1 MLYQDRAYDTFCTK
15 DILYVITIKEVIMSH
30 NTEKK
35 GKIEQLR
42 VNGRN
47 YDAVVRQLVEKYN
60 ASEGWA
66 VVRVVPSI
74 LSLDVYLERNAE
86 QGKGNTATKAVEPKL
101 EVKVDTN
108 VSPKLSPKVD
118 VEVVDEKEKQT
129 VAKKA
134 ATTNKTATKK

>member
-1 MLYQDRAYDTFCTK
+1 
-15 DILYVITIKEVIMSH
+15 MSN
-30 NTEKK
+30 NTENK
-35 GKIEQLR
+35 GKIEQVR

-86 QGKGNTATKAVEPKL
+86 QGNGKAAAKPTATKVTEPK
-101 EVKVDTN
+101 V
-108 VSPKLSPKVD
+108 SPKVD

>member
-1 MLYQDRAYDTFCTK
+1 
-15 DILYVITIKEVIMSH
+15 MSD
-30 NTEKK
+30 NTENK
-35 GKIEQLR
+35 GKLEQFHLR
-42 VNGRN
+42 GRN

-86 QGKGNTATKAVEPKL
+86 QGNSKVAAKHTETKAVEPVV
-101 EVKVDTN
+101 ESKVT
-108 VSPKLSPKVD
+108 PKVD

-129 VAKKA
+129 VDKKA

>member
-1 MLYQDRAYDTFCTK
+1 
-15 DILYVITIKEVIMSH
+15 MSD
-30 NTEKK
+30 NTENK
-35 GKIEQLR
+35 GKLEQFHLR
-42 VNGRN
+42 GRN

-86 QGKGNTATKAVEPKL
+86 QGKGKAATKATATKAVEPK
-101 EVKVDTN
+101 VATKV
-108 VSPKLSPKVD
+108 SPKVD
-118 VEVVDEKEKQT
+118 VEVVDEKEKPT

>member
-1 MLYQDRAYDTFCTK
+1 
-15 DILYVITIKEVIMSH
+15 MSD
-30 NTEKK
+30 NTENK
-35 GKIEQLR
+35 GKLEQFHLR
-42 VNGRN
+42 GRN

-86 QGKGNTATKAVEPKL
+86 QGKGKAAAKPTATKAVEPKV
-101 EVKVDTN
+101 ETKA
-108 VSPKLSPKVD
+108 KVD

>member
-1 MLYQDRAYDTFCTK
+1 
-15 DILYVITIKEVIMSH
+15 MSD
-30 NTEKK
+30 NTENK
-35 GKIEQLR
+35 GKLEQFHLR
-42 VNGRN
+42 GRN

-86 QGKGNTATKAVEPKL
+86 QGNSKAAAKPTATKPAEPKV
-101 EVKVDTN
+101 ETKD
-108 VSPKLSPKVD
+108 KAKVD

>member
-1 MLYQDRAYDTFCTK
+1 
-15 DILYVITIKEVIMSH
+15 MSD
-30 NTEKK
+30 NTENK
-35 GKIEQLR
+35 GKLEQYHLR
-42 VNGRN
+42 GRN

-74 LSLDVYLERNAE
+74 LSLDVYLERNSE
-86 QGKGNTATKAVEPKL
+86 QGSGKATVKEAAKPTVTKATEPK
-101 EVKVDTN
+101 VT
-108 VSPKLSPKVD
+108 PKVD
-118 VEVVDEKEKQT
+118 VEVVDEKEEQT

>member
-1 MLYQDRAYDTFCTK
+1 
-15 DILYVITIKEVIMSH
+15 MSD
-30 NTEKK
+30 NTENK
-35 GKIEQLR
+35 GKIEQVR

-47 YDAVVRQLVEKYN
+47 YDSVVRQLVEKYN

-86 QGKGNTATKAVEPKL
+86 QGSGKAATKDTELKVES
-101 EVKVDTN
+101 KVDTN
-108 VSPKLSPKVD
+108 VSPKVATKAN
-118 VEVVDEKEKQT
+118 VEVVDEKEKPT
-129 VAKKA
+129 VTKKA

>member
-1 MLYQDRAYDTFCTK
+1 
-15 DILYVITIKEVIMSH
+15 MSD
-30 NTEKK
+30 NTENK
-35 GKIEQLR
+35 GKLEQFHLR
-42 VNGRN
+42 GRN

-86 QGKGNTATKAVEPKL
+86 QGNGKATNKTVETKAVEPK
-101 EVKVDTN
+101 VATN
-108 VSPKLSPKVD
+108 VSPKAKVD

>member
-1 MLYQDRAYDTFCTK
+1 
-15 DILYVITIKEVIMSH
+15 MSD
-30 NTEKK
+30 NTENK
-35 GKIEQLR
+35 GKLEQFHLR
-42 VNGRN
+42 GRN

-86 QGKGNTATKAVEPKL
+86 QGSSKVTAKATEPK
-101 EVKVDTN
+101 VTTN
-108 VSPKLSPKVD
+108 VSPKVD
-118 VEVVDEKEKQT
+118 VEVVDEKEKPT

>member
-1 MLYQDRAYDTFCTK
+1 
-15 DILYVITIKEVIMSH
+15 MSD
-30 NTEKK
+30 NTENKSK
-35 GKIEQLR
+35 LEQFHLR
-42 VNGRN
+42 GRN

-74 LSLDVYLERNAE
+74 LSLDIYLERNAE

-101 EVKVDTN
+101 EAKVT
-108 VSPKLSPKVD
+108 PKVD
-118 VEVVDEKEKQT
+118 VEVVDEKEKPT

-134 ATTNKTATKK
+134 ATTNKTAAKK

>member
-1 MLYQDRAYDTFCTK
+1 
-15 DILYVITIKEVIMSH
+15 MSD
-30 NTEKK
+30 NTENK
-35 GKIEQLR
+35 GKIEQVR

-86 QGKGNTATKAVEPKL
+86 QGNGKATAKHAATKAVEPKV
-101 EVKVDTN
+101 ETKA
-108 VSPKLSPKVD
+108 KVD

>member
-1 MLYQDRAYDTFCTK
+1 
-15 DILYVITIKEVIMSH
+15 MSD
-30 NTEKK
+30 NTENK
-35 GKIEQLR
+35 GKLEQFHLR
-42 VNGRN
+42 GRN
-47 YDAVVRQLVEKYN
+47 YDSVVRQLVEKYN

-86 QGKGNTATKAVEPKL
+86 QGKGKASNKPAESKDTEPK
-101 EVKVDTN
+101 V
-108 VSPKLSPKVD
+108 SPKVD
-118 VEVVDEKEKQT
+118 VEVVDEKEKPT

>member
-1 MLYQDRAYDTFCTK
+1 
-15 DILYVITIKEVIMSH
+15 MSN
-30 NTEKK
+30 NTENK
-35 GKIEQLR
+35 GKLEQYHLR
-42 VNGRN
+42 GRN

-86 QGKGNTATKAVEPKL
+86 QGKAAAKPAETKATEPK
-101 EVKVDTN
+101 VF
-108 VSPKLSPKVD
+108 PKVD
-118 VEVVDEKEKQT
+118 VEVVDEKEKPT

-134 ATTNKTATKK
+134 ATTNKTAAKK

>member
-1 MLYQDRAYDTFCTK
+1 
-15 DILYVITIKEVIMSH
+15 MSD
-30 NTEKK
+30 NTENK
-35 GKIEQLR
+35 GKLEQFHLR
-42 VNGRN
+42 GRN

-60 ASEGWA
+60 ASAGWA

-86 QGKGNTATKAVEPKL
+86 QGNGKATAKPAATKA
-101 EVKVDTN
+101 
-108 VSPKLSPKVD
+108 KVD
-118 VEVVDEKEKQT
+118 VEVVDEEEKQT

>member
-1 MLYQDRAYDTFCTK
+1 
-15 DILYVITIKEVIMSH
+15 MSDK
-30 NTEKK
+30 TENK
-35 GKIEQLR
+35 GKLEQYHLR
-42 VNGRN
+42 GRN

-86 QGKGNTATKAVEPKL
+86 QGKGKAENKPTATKTVEPK
-101 EVKVDTN
+101 VATN
-108 VSPKLSPKVD
+108 VSPKSKVD

-134 ATTNKTATKK
+134 ATTNKTAAKK

>member
-15 DILYVITIKEVIMSH
+15 DILYVITIKEVIMSD
-30 NTEKK
+30 NTENK
-35 GKIEQLR
+35 GKLEQFHLR
-42 VNGRN
+42 GRN

-86 QGKGNTATKAVEPKL
+86 QGAKKETTVSKTP
-101 EVKVDTN
+101 VKNNLAED
-108 VSPKLSPKVD
+108 VS
-118 VEVVDEKEKQT
+118 DEKENKEVIEKPTVKKTAAKQT
-129 VAKKA
+129 
-134 ATTNKTATKK
+134 TKK

>member
-1 MLYQDRAYDTFCTK
+1 
-15 DILYVITIKEVIMSH
+15 MSD
-30 NTEKK
+30 NTENK
-35 GKIEQLR
+35 GKLEQFHLR
-42 VNGRN
+42 GRN

-86 QGKGNTATKAVEPKL
+86 QGTGKSANKAVEPK
-101 EVKVDTN
+101 VATN
-108 VSPKLSPKVD
+108 VSPKVD

-134 ATTNKTATKK
+134 AATTNKTAAKK

>member
-1 MLYQDRAYDTFCTK
+1 
-15 DILYVITIKEVIMSH
+15 MSD
-30 NTEKK
+30 NTENK
-35 GKIEQLR
+35 GKLEQFHLR
-42 VNGRN
+42 GRN

-86 QGKGNTATKAVEPKL
+86 QGKAKAAETKL
-101 EVKVDTN
+101 ETKV
-108 VSPKLSPKVD
+108 SPKVD
-118 VEVVDEKEKQT
+118 VEVVDEKET
-129 VAKKA
+129 VVKKA

>member
-1 MLYQDRAYDTFCTK
+1 
-15 DILYVITIKEVIMSH
+15 MSD
-30 NTEKK
+30 NTENK
-35 GKIEQLR
+35 GKLEQFHLR
-42 VNGRN
+42 GRN

-86 QGKGNTATKAVEPKL
+86 QGGSKATVKAAEKPTETKAVEPKV
-101 EVKVDTN
+101 ET
-108 VSPKLSPKVD
+108 KVD
-118 VEVVDEKEKQT
+118 VEVVDEKEKPT
-129 VAKKA
+129 VTKKA

>member
-1 MLYQDRAYDTFCTK
+1 
-15 DILYVITIKEVIMSH
+15 MSD
-30 NTEKK
+30 NTENK
-35 GKIEQLR
+35 GKLEQHHLR
-42 VNGRN
+42 GRN

-74 LSLDVYLERNAE
+74 LSLDVYLERNSE
-86 QGKGNTATKAVEPKL
+86 QGGSKATVKAAAKPAVTKPTEPKV
-101 EVKVDTN
+101 EA
-108 VSPKLSPKVD
+108 KVD

-134 ATTNKTATKK
+134 AATNKTATKK

>member
-1 MLYQDRAYDTFCTK
+1 
-15 DILYVITIKEVIMSH
+15 MSD
-30 NTEKK
+30 NTENK
-35 GKIEQLR
+35 GKLEQFHLR
-42 VNGRN
+42 GRN

-86 QGKGNTATKAVEPKL
+86 QGNGKATAKPAATKA
-101 EVKVDTN
+101 
-108 VSPKLSPKVD
+108 KVD
-118 VEVVDEKEKQT
+118 VEVVDEKEKPT
-129 VAKKA
+129 VTEKA

>member
-1 MLYQDRAYDTFCTK
+1 
-15 DILYVITIKEVIMSH
+15 MSD
-30 NTEKK
+30 NTENK
-35 GKIEQLR
+35 GKLEQFHLR
-42 VNGRN
+42 GRN

-86 QGKGNTATKAVEPKL
+86 QGNGKATAKPAATKAVEPKV
-101 EVKVDTN
+101 ETKA
-108 VSPKLSPKVD
+108 KVD
-118 VEVVDEKEKQT
+118 VEVVDEEEKQT

-134 ATTNKTATKK
+134 ATTNKTATKE

>member
-1 MLYQDRAYDTFCTK
+1 
-15 DILYVITIKEVIMSH
+15 MSD
-30 NTEKK
+30 NTENK
-35 GKIEQLR
+35 GKLEQYHLR
-42 VNGRN
+42 GRN

-86 QGKGNTATKAVEPKL
+86 QGSSKAEAKTVKPKVEA
-101 EVKVDTN
+101 KVATN
-108 VSPKLSPKVD
+108 VSPKAKVD
-118 VEVVDEKEKQT
+118 VEVVDEKEKPT